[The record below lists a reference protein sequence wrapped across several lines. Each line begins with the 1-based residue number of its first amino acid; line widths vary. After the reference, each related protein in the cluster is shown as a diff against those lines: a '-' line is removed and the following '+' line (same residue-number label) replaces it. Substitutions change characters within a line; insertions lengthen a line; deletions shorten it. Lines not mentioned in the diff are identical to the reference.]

1 MPEFYEISHKKC
13 ADVASGSNV
22 TLRKISTAKYHEE
35 FGCPGPVYR
44 LEKNHTFRVF
54 SELNWR
60 CCMVKEGGTCLLSFK
75 FLSCLKFY

>member
-44 LEKNHTFRVF
+44 LEKII
-54 SELNWR
+54 
-60 CCMVKEGGTCLLSFK
+60 LLESY
-75 FLSCLKFY
+75 LS